1 MATPR
6 VAVTDEPFT
15 TGETDLMSGATALSE
30 SALTSFIV
38 RKVKLLEPGGE
49 PRPKPTPAGLNRQQ
63 VRPEALDL
71 LLHGDADP
79 RPTATRMITE
89 ATPIVIPSSVS
100 SERSRFAST
109 P

>member
-38 RKVKLLEPGGE
+38 RNVKRLDPAAA
-49 PRPKPTPAGLNRQQ
+49 RPKPRPPAWTVSRF
-63 VRPEALDL
+63 VPRPSICFCTDEAE
-71 LLHGDADP
+71 P